1 MQVVLVYSGYE
12 ALDAAIDMRWD
23 NNIYEYQMRTF
34 SYNSHPLSS
43 IMYDILNNIMDDFKT
58 PLAVVVAYDKQ
69 FASGLSVYEDIYHS
83 LCRNA
88 NEPLVDGLDIP
99 VYFQTNQENRGIID
113 VRKGINADKVVVL
126 LLIDLC
132 MFNGSDWTN
141 YIDEVVKEDKAGT
154 VEVLPVALCQYAFQI
169 HPELGEQQYIRLQ
182 NYDIRDCWQEFLIR
196 FYDDLIRTLRASNEK
211 LQIFISHTKKDN
223 DHLGI
228 EKANELKAH
237 LRADTKLNSFYDA
250 NDILDGYSFGDQIKE
265 NVKKSLLVILETE
278 TYSDREWCRIEAIVG
293 KENHVPT
300 VVVSLFNGKI
310 LRTFPYLGN
319 TPKIRFDGKW
329 DEVICLLLRTALDK
343 YYEEKYLEKFKQADG
358 KVIPMMPEFINIGN
372 IDRVKQILYPEPPL
386 GNEELE
392 VVKRQFP
399 NITFSTPSQL
409 FANSRF
415 LDGKNIAI
423 SISESPDSSTKGIGK
438 TMFEDLSVELA
449 RHLLISGA
457 HLVYGGDLSPGGFTE
472 LFKDL
477 AYQYGI
483 YEKDKSLK
491 NYFTNYLAWPIYIG
505 MTPASQA
512 EYKAC
517 RVNCQKA
524 EIPDTIPVGLRDL
537 MLPPTTVENLY
548 YWAESLKA
556 MRQEME
562 SHIDARI
569 ILGGRVTG
577 FKGYMPGLYEEAVNA
592 EKANHPIFLLGGF
605 GGASACLIQLIKGE
619 TSSDKLFEECCSHHI
634 YQEFVSY
641 LDKEKEE
648 MNFKVLD
655 VFSNNMDILKNGLS
669 KEDNERLFVTTNVTE
684 IIALVLKG
692 LHTLGS

>member
-1 MQVVLVYSGYE
+1 M
-12 ALDAAIDMRWD
+12 
-23 NNIYEYQMRTF
+23 N
-34 SYNSHPLSS
+34 
-43 IMYDILNNIMDDFKT
+43 FKT

-69 FASGLSVYEDIYHS
+69 FAGGLSVYEDIYHS

-99 VYFQTNQENRGIID
+99 VYFQTNQENGGIID
-113 VRKGINADKVVVL
+113 VRKGINADKIVVL

-132 MFNGSDWTN
+132 MFNGSDWIN
-141 YIDEVVKEDKAGT
+141 YIDELVKEDRAGI
-154 VEVLPVALCQYAFQI
+154 VKVLPVALCQYAFQI

-223 DHLGI
+223 DQLGV

-250 NDILDGYSFGDQIKE
+250 NDILDGYSFGDQIME

-329 DEVICLLLRTALDK
+329 DEVICMLLRTALDK

-372 IDRVKQILYPEPPL
+372 IDGVKRILYPEPPL
-386 GNEELE
+386 GNEELD

-415 LDGKNIAI
+415 LEGKNVAI
-423 SISESPDSSTKGIGK
+423 SISESPDSSTLGIGK
-438 TMFEDLSVELA
+438 AMFEDLSVELA

-457 HLVYGGDLSPGGFTE
+457 HLVYGGDLRPGGFTE

-477 AYQYGI
+477 SYQYGI

-491 NYFTNYLAWPIYIG
+491 NYFTSYLAWPIYIG
-505 MTPASQA
+505 MTPVVQA
-512 EYKAC
+512 EYKSC

-537 MLPPTTVENLY
+537 MVPPTTVENLY
-548 YWAESLKA
+548 CWAESLKS

-577 FKGYMPGLYEEAVNA
+577 FKGYMPGLYEEAINA
-592 EKANHPIFLLGGF
+592 AKANHPLYLLGGF
-605 GGASACLIQLIKGE
+605 GGASARLIQLIKGE
-619 TSSDKLFEECCSHHI
+619 TSSDKLFEECCSHHL
-634 YQEFVSY
+634 YQEFLSY
-641 LDKEKEE
+641 LDKEKAE

-655 VFSNNMDILKNGLS
+655 VFSNNMSVLKNGLS
-669 KEDNERLFVTTNVTE
+669 KEENEQLFVTTNVTE

-692 LHTLGS
+692 LHTLGR